1 MLLRN
6 TTVMQRLAKSWP
18 LALIGSAMLGLA
30 PFVPEPHIV
39 GKVRW
44 VMGGA
49 VGMHVMDWLDLLW
62 HGWPFVWLITAVVA
76 LVIIKTRESE

>member
-1 MLLRN
+1 MVN
-6 TTVMQRLAKSWP
+6 ISKESFKIF
-18 LALIGSAMLGLA
+18 LIASLTLGLA

-49 VGMHVMDWLDLLW
+49 EGMLAMDYFDLLL
-62 HGWPFVWLITAVVA
+62 HGFPWIGLIISGVFK
-76 LVIIKTRESE
+76 IKNYGKG